1 MCGINGIFAFHRASG
16 EPKEVELI
24 STRDA
29 MRARGPD
36 GAGSWWSSDRH
47 CGLGHRRLSIIDL
60 SDRASQ
66 PMTSDDGRLVIV
78 FNGEIYNYPQLRVE
92 LEADGAHFRTTSDTE
107 ALLHLYSRD
116 GPNMVHRL
124 RGMFAFAIWEEE
136 RRGLFLAR
144 DP

>member
-1 MCGINGIFAFHRASG
+1 MCGINGIFAFHRASA
-16 EPKEVELI
+16 EPKGVELI

-66 PMTSDDGRLVIV
+66 PMTCDDGRFVID
-78 FNGEIYNYPQLRVE
+78 FNGEICNYP
-92 LEADGAHFRTTSDTE
+92 
-107 ALLHLYSRD
+107 
-116 GPNMVHRL
+116 
-124 RGMFAFAIWEEE
+124 
-136 RRGLFLAR
+136 
-144 DP
+144 DPAS

>member
-78 FNGEIYNYPQLRVE
+78 FNGEIYNYPELRVE
-92 LEADGAHFRTTSDTE
+92 LEADGAHFRTTSD
-107 ALLHLYSRD
+107 
-116 GPNMVHRL
+116 
-124 RGMFAFAIWEEE
+124 
-136 RRGLFLAR
+136 
-144 DP
+144 